1 MKLVKPSIFLLL
13 LWLVAVTEGL
23 AAGQKPGQDI
33 AVLSRFLSG
42 LESFQCHFEQQTFSP
57 SQKRV
62 RAEGTFFLKRPN
74 LFRWDYSQPPGQVIV
89 ADGYRVWMVDPE
101 LKQVSHESQ
110 EKALRGT
117 PALLLSD
124 PGALD
129 HHFAARALDD
139 EEGLSWVELTP
150 KDPDSEVALMML
162 GFRRD
167 QLEVLQMK
175 DRFDQLTHM
184 RFTNTERNPKLSAR
198 LFRYEPPP
206 GMDLFER

>member
-1 MKLVKPSIFLLL
+1 MKSRFFWLLL
-13 LWLVAVTEGL
+13 MWLAPVAGGL
-23 AAGQKPGQDI
+23 AAEPESKKDI

-89 ADGYRVWMVDPE
+89 ADGNRVWMVDPE
-101 LKQVSHESQ
+101 LKQVSHEGQ
-110 EKALRGT
+110 EKALKGT
-117 PALLLSD
+117 PALLLSE

-129 HHFAARALDD
+129 RHFNARALDE
-139 EEGLSWVELTP
+139 EEGLSWIELTP
-150 KDPDSEVALMML
+150 KDPEGEVALMIL
-162 GFRRD
+162 GFRDDR
-167 QLEVLQMK
+167 LEVLQMK

-184 RFTNTERNPKLSAR
+184 RFTDTQRNPKLNTR